1 MALESITTLVEDL
14 ETALDYEETGS
25 LSKAKTVVTIV
36 NKLIVRRPQ
45 SSGRDG
51 SSISYDVNQLRQ
63 LRDEA
68 RAYVSAK
75 SRGGSV
81 RFLGPSQGF
90 RG

>member
-1 MALESITTLVEDL
+1 MATIPELIDALED
-14 ETALDYEETGS
+14 ALDYEESGS

-45 SSGRDG
+45 ASSRDG
-51 SSISYDVNQLRQ
+51 SSISYDANQLRQ

-68 RAYVSAK
+68 RAYVNAK
-75 SRGGSV
+75 SRGGAV
-81 RFLGPSQGF
+81 RFLGPTQSF

>member
-1 MALESITTLVEDL
+1 MATISSLIDDL
-14 ETALDYEETGS
+14 ETALDYEETAS
-25 LSKAKTVVTIV
+25 LSKAKTVITIV

-51 SSISYDVNQLRQ
+51 SSIAYDVNQLRQ

-75 SRGGSV
+75 SRGSSV

>member
-1 MALESITTLVEDL
+1 MATIATLIDDL
-14 ETALDYEETGS
+14 EAALDYEETGS

-75 SRGGSV
+75 SRGSAV
-81 RFLGPSQGF
+81 RFLGPAQGF